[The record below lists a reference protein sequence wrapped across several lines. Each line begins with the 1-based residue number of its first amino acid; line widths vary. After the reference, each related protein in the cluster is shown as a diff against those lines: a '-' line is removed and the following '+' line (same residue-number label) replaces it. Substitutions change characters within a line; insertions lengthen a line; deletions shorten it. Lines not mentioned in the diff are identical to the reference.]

1 MIDKYK
7 SISEEILKIVN
18 SEEVDDFQLKI
29 KLEKRQ
35 KLISSL
41 QGQTLDSFRDYYK
54 NNGLYDIDKK
64 IKTKLNEHMI
74 DVRKELSQ
82 YKLNKKGNT
91 VYANMN
97 KNNLN
102 IFSRKV

>member
-7 SISEEILKIVN
+7 SISEEIFKIVN
-18 SEEVDDFQLKI
+18 SEEVDDVQLKI

-41 QGQTLDSFRDYYK
+41 QGQVLDSFREYYK
-54 NNGLYDIDKK
+54 NNGLYDIDEK
-64 IKTKLNEHMI
+64 IKIKLKEHMI
-74 DVRKELSQ
+74 AVRKELSQ

-97 KNNLN
+97 KNKLN